1 MSRCQHCGASVLP
14 NEKFCAKCG
23 APVQD
28 QPPANSL
35 TQYDPYAQNG
45 YQYGNGQYNN
55 GYGYGYNQGY
65 PNGQYGYNGYN
76 QYGYNQYGYNQYN
89 NGYGQYG
96 YNQGY
101 PNGQYGYNGY
111 NQYGNGYGYNQGYPN
126 RQYGYNPG
134 YPSGQYGGYDQYN
147 RGYDYNRSGD
157 YGFDSPEPE
166 EKTESK
172 ANGPAIAGFV
182 FSLLSLF
189 SGFPLFVLLGFILSL
204 VGLKIAKRTGRSRG
218 LAVAG
223 TVITT
228 ILLIL
233 EVVAVIA
240 VVVLVFT
247 MGGTVIAWLESAGLG
262 DIAVYLQSFIE
273 NISHNIVF

>member
-28 QPPANSL
+28 QPSAHSL
-35 TQYDPYAQNG
+35 AQYDPYAQNG

-55 GYGYGYNQGY
+55 GYG
-65 PNGQYGYNGYN
+65 
-76 QYGYNQYGYNQYN
+76 
-89 NGYGQYG
+89 YG

-157 YGFDSPEPE
+157 YGFGSPEPE

-204 VGLKIAKRTGRSRG
+204 VGLKISKRTGRSKG

-247 MGGTVIAWLESAGLG
+247 MGGAVIAWLESAGLG
-262 DIAVYLQSFIE
+262 DIAVYLQNFIE
-273 NISHNIVF
+273 SISHNIVF